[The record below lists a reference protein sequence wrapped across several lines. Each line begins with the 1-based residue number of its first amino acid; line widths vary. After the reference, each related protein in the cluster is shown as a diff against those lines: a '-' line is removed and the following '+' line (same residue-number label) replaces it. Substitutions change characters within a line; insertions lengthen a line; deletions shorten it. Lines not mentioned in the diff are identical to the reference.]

1 MSRRILKTAIASVIV
16 LIAMGGYF
24 VYNLIAAQGQ
34 EKLVQAPLNNGT
46 PVPPAFIVV
55 VDDSNSM
62 TFERIFKG
70 GDGRLQWNA
79 SNSSFFKADGSFF
92 NSEDNC
98 LGDSQDCYVY
108 LFPFPDYNSAFPV
121 GVALPPLDQFGFARS
136 PTYNPNY
143 FDPAIQYDPWTKAD
157 RTLWTQAD
165 FTAARADSRDPAV
178 YGDASGEIKMSK
190 YGTVVRLGQA
200 REVTSDNSF
209 RFVTGMTIP
218 SGTRYRTTEPSNAR
232 TCNSNGSNGVR
243 GTGGA
248 WSTIT
253 SNAQVGANC
262 SVQISYIPA
271 TFYLPAAAPAPTG
284 YNSNDVNRPIIAN
297 ACGPGCNM
305 RRYQILKSNYLTAT
319 DFNNA
324 SNNFANWFQYHRNRI
339 LSIIGSESRTLA
351 NVDNMR
357 VGYFTINNR
366 KQPTMYNI
374 GDDASRAALFE
385 QVYRLIPSGGT
396 PNRVAIE
403 YLGQQFKRTGF
414 GAPVLRACQKNG
426 GMLFTDG
433 YTNTNAQAAPN
444 VPSATYGNAD
454 STGTVNFP
462 ASPFADGYS
471 ETIAD
476 IAASYYSG
484 VNTPLVAGQGFTGGL
499 VPVDEKCATLDKTS
513 ADWKR
518 LDCQK
523 DLHMNFYAI
532 TLGAQGSIYEVNQAA
547 TRDPYAN
554 APNWNA
560 DGDPLVDDDGRVI
573 DELWHATINSR
584 GQFINAKSPNEVTAA
599 MRRVLSAASAANS
612 PSGTLALTGAR
623 IGAGSLTVTPE
634 YQIRNN
640 GTDWSSTL
648 KANQV
653 SVDPDTREA
662 RFTPLW
668 EASAQMPAASARNV
682 YFNDGSNVRKFDG
695 TSISL
700 SGLCGLSAT
709 LYPSQS
715 LCSQS
720 DLTSLGATAATAAN
734 YLLGD
739 RSGEVQQGGKFR
751 DRSTVLGDI
760 VNSTP
765 VISAPVDDYGYRGL
779 GGTLG
784 TSYTNYLNSKRN
796 KAYMVYAGAND
807 GMLHAVDGGI
817 DSTGAVTGGGG
828 RERFAYVP
836 ATSYGHMGNLLLPY
850 QVNKSS
856 TLPNFDHRY
865 FVDGPIAVGDTYYNN
880 AWQTTLV
887 GTTGAGG
894 RGVFALDVTNPA
906 SFGAS
911 SRLWEINDLSGDA
924 TVRANIGHVL
934 GKPVIVPVRA
944 ANGTVSWKAIFGN
957 GYASASG
964 KAVLFVVDIGTSSTP
979 TIHMIEATEPAG
991 TTAATKISGNN
1002 GLGNL
1007 IVLDRI
1013 DNLTIDPTTNKPAR
1027 TRDGYADTVYAADLR
1042 GAIWKFDLTST
1053 ATSVT
1058 VPVFTT
1064 ETYSEG
1070 GLNYRQP
1077 ITGGLQA
1084 ASGENGGVLVLFGT
1098 GSFSFDKDNQASSA
1112 LQTQSLYGFTD
1123 KVDGVI
1129 STTLTRANL
1138 TPFSVSSG
1146 TSGTTRSLQQGNAP
1160 STSLG
1165 WYVDLPAGERF
1176 VGYPELV
1183 SGILFMPTYS
1193 PLAISSGCSTDG
1205 VNWLFGLNPRT
1216 GVGALSGVRMGGIGG
1231 STLAN
1236 GSAGISLNTGGNAPV
1251 KDVGVSVVPRLEPK
1265 VNPKDG
1271 SPAPTVPPGSG
1282 CWMIVSVAGAAPM
1295 YVPYPCGRQ
1304 SWRQLQ

>member
-1 MSRRILKTAIASVIV
+1 MSRRTARTVIASVIV
-16 LIAMGGYF
+16 LVAMGGYF
-24 VYNLIAAQGQ
+24 IYNLIAAQGQ
-34 EKLVQAPLNNGT
+34 DKLVQAPLNNGT
-46 PVPPAFIVV
+46 QVPPAFIVV

-70 GDGRLQWNA
+70 GDGRLQWNV
-79 SNSSFFKADGSFF
+79 SNSSFFKSDGTLF
-92 NSEDNC
+92 NS
-98 LGDSQDCYVY
+98 GDSCTNNSTDCYVY
-108 LFPFPDYNSAFPV
+108 LFPFPDYNSSFSV

-136 PTYNPNY
+136 PAYNAGY
-143 FDPAIQYDPWTKAD
+143 FDPNIQYDPWTKSD
-157 RTLWTQAD
+157 RTLWPSAD
-165 FTAARADSRDPAV
+165 FTKAQPDSRDPAI
-178 YGDASGEIKMSK
+178 YGDATGQMRMSNSG
-190 YGTVVRLGQA
+190 TLVNLGVA
-200 REVTSDNSF
+200 REVATDNAF
-209 RFVTGMTIP
+209 RFIAGMTIP
-218 SGTRYRTTEPSNAR
+218 AGTRYRTTGLTR
-232 TCNSNGSNGVR
+232 VCNSTVLNGLPGTAGV
-243 GTGGA
+243 
-248 WSTIT
+248 WSTLAI
-253 SNAQVGANC
+253 NIQVAADC
-262 SVQISYIPA
+262 FVQISYIPA
-271 TFYLPAAAPAPTG
+271 TFYLPAATPAPAG
-284 YNSNDVNRPIIAN
+284 YVANDVNRPIIAN

-305 RRYQILKSNYLTAT
+305 RRYQILRTNYSTSA
-319 DFNNA
+319 DFDAA
-324 SNNFANWFQYHRNRI
+324 SKNFSNWFQYHRNRI
-339 LSIIGSESRTLA
+339 LSIIGSESRALA

-357 VGYFTINNR
+357 VGYFTINKR
-366 KQPTMYNI
+366 TQPTMYSI
-374 GDDASRAALFE
+374 GDDTSRAALFK
-385 QVYRLIPSGGT
+385 QIYGLIPNGGT
-396 PNRVAIE
+396 PNRVAVE
-403 YLGQQFKRTGF
+403 YLGQQFKRTGD
-414 GAPVLRACQKNG
+414 GAPVLRACQKNA

-433 YTNTNAQAAPN
+433 YTNTNAQAS
-444 VPSATYGNAD
+444 PSIPAQSYGNAD
-454 STGTVNFP
+454 STGAVDFSS
-462 ASPFADGYS
+462 SPFSDDYS

-476 IAASYYSG
+476 IVASYYSG
-484 VNTPLVAGQGFTGGL
+484 ENTPLVNLQGVASGL
-499 VPVDEKCATLDKTS
+499 VPIDEKCATLDKKS

-532 TLGAQGSIYEVNQAA
+532 TLGAKGNIYEVNQAA
-547 TRDPYAN
+547 TTDPYAN

-560 DGDPLVDDDGRVI
+560 NGDPLVDDDGRVI

-599 MRRVLSAASAANS
+599 MRRVLSAASAAKS

-634 YQIRNN
+634 YKIKNN

-653 SVDPDTREA
+653 SVDPGTREA

-668 EASAQMPAASARNV
+668 EAAAQMSAVKDRNV
-682 YFNDGSNVRKFDG
+682 YFNDGINVLKFGG
-695 TSISL
+695 TTISL
-700 SGLCGLSAT
+700 SGLCGLAAS

-720 DLTSLGATAATAAN
+720 DLASLGATTETAAN

-739 RSGEVQQGGKFR
+739 RTGEVQQGGKFR
-751 DRSTVLGDI
+751 DRNTVLGDI

-765 VISAPVDDYGYRGL
+765 VISAPIDDYGYRGL

-784 TSYTNYLNSKRN
+784 TSYTNYLNNKRSKG
-796 KAYMVYAGAND
+796 YMVYAGAND
-807 GMLHAVDGGI
+807 GMLHAFDGGI
-817 DSTGAVTGGGG
+817 DSTGAVTGTGG
-828 RERFAYVP
+828 RERFGYVP

-850 QVNKSS
+850 QINKSS
-856 TLPNFDHRY
+856 TLPSFEHRY
-865 FVDGPIAVGDTYYNN
+865 FVDGPIALGDTYYNN

-887 GTTGAGG
+887 GSTGAGG

-906 SFGAS
+906 NFGPN

-944 ANGTVSWKAIFGN
+944 ADGTVSWKAIFGN

-964 KAVLFVVDIGTSSTP
+964 KAVLFVVDIGTGTSP
-979 TIHMIEATEPAG
+979 TIRMIEATEAG
-991 TTAATKISGNN
+991 NAISGNN

-1007 IVLDRI
+1007 IVVDRI
-1013 DNLTIDPTTNKPAR
+1013 DNRTIDPDTKKPAR

-1058 VPVFTT
+1058 IPAFTT
-1064 ETYSEG
+1064 GTYIEG
-1070 GLNYRQP
+1070 GLTYRQP

-1098 GSFSFDKDNQASSA
+1098 GSFSFDKDNLASSS

-1123 KVDGVI
+1123 QVDGVI
-1129 STTLTRANL
+1129 STSLTRMNL
-1138 TPFSVSSG
+1138 TPYSVISG
-1146 TSGTTRSLQQGNAP
+1146 TSGITRSLQQGTAP
-1160 STSLG
+1160 SSSLG

-1183 SGILFMPTYS
+1183 SGILFMPTYA

-1231 STLAN
+1231 STIAT

-1265 VNPKDG
+1265 AKPKDG
-1271 SPAPTVPPGSG
+1271 SAAPTIPAGSG
-1282 CWMIVSVAGAAPM
+1282 CWMIVNVAGAPPM